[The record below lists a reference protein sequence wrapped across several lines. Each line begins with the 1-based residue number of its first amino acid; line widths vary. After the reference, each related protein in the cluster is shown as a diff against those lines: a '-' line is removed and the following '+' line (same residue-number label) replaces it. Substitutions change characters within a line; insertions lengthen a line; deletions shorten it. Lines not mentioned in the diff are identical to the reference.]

1 MQAKDLIYSAFR
13 VAGILLGPKET
24 YSDDDASDGL
34 EVLNGMLD
42 AWKADRL
49 AVYAI
54 LRSLFTLTAGKGSES
69 NPYSIGLNGHPDFLI
84 ERPEQI
90 YRASLILD
98 NSSPTVEVPLS
109 ILNEQQYQALAPKDL
124 TGPIPTRLYY
134 RPLVPNGQIILWAV
148 PTVAYQIALYLWRTV
163 DEFTSASQPVFLP
176 PAYREAIEYNLA
188 IRLAAR
194 YPESHLTQMAVQI
207 AKDAISRIKTIN
219 QPELLMRCEAAL
231 LPEQGRYNIFSNRP
245 VSS

>member
-1 MQAKDLIYSAFR
+1 MLCKDLIYSAFR

-34 EVLNGMLD
+34 EVLNAMLD
-42 AWKADRL
+42 SWKADRL

-54 LRSLFTLTAGKGSES
+54 LRSTFTLQSGKGGES
-69 NPYSIGLNGHPDFLI
+69 HPYTIGLNGDPDFRI

-90 YRASLILD
+90 HRASLILD
-98 NSSPTVEVPLS
+98 QTSPNVETQLQ

-124 TGPIPTRLYY
+124 TGTMPSRLYY
-134 RPLVPNGQIILWAV
+134 RPLVPNGQIILWAI
-148 PTVAYQIALYLWRTV
+148 PTVEYQIALYLWRTV
-163 DEFTSASQPVFLP
+163 NEFTSAGETVFLP

-194 YPESHLTQMAVQI
+194 YPESHLTQMAV
-207 AKDAISRIKTIN
+207 AVARESLSKLKTIN
-219 QPELLMRCEAAL
+219 QPEMLMRCEAML
-231 LPEQGRYNIFSNRP
+231 LPESGRYNMFSNRP
-245 VSS
+245 V